1 MDDNFT
7 TGPQDNDDG
16 LTRVKAAMDAVAA
29 QVLSLRKSCDESLRM
44 MQLDMREMSLTLAAM
59 NRTLQRRTPDPLA
72 PDQQALLNLRRD
84 QADMYATYALVQ
96 QRIDRLNARV
106 DAIEKQL
113 EPPLPPFPEF
123 KS

>member
-16 LTRVKAAMDAVAA
+16 LLRVKAMMDEVTK
-29 QVLSLRKSCDESLRM
+29 QVRLLRESCDARLRM

-59 NRTLQRRTPDPLA
+59 NRTLQRRTLDPIA

-84 QADMYATYALVQ
+84 QADMYATYALAQ

-106 DAIEKQL
+106 DAIEKRL